1 MNREIDW
8 EKLALKL
15 RSAGWDSN
23 KVFCATGINYQHFN
37 RLATGATYEPRFNS
51 GLKLIKIARESLTD
65 SEFEECVKRP
75 TLKDS
80 DMATMAVRIDT
91 MYKFMDFIRENRI
104 LSKKKQ
110 TDVNVFIKHLMGE
123 I

>member
-15 RSAGWDSN
+15 RGAGWDAN
-23 KVFCATGINYQHFN
+23 KVFCATGMNYQHFN
-37 RLATGATYEPRFNS
+37 RLATGATFEPRYNS
-51 GLKLIKIARESLTD
+51 GVKLLKIAREALTD
-65 SEFEECVKRP
+65 VEFEECVKKP
-75 TLKDS
+75 VAKDH
-80 DMATMAVRIDT
+80 DMATVAVRIDT

-110 TDVNVFIKHLMGE
+110 TDVSIFIKHLMGE